1 MALSGI
7 RSFKYFQ
14 PPSLSEMLHLLDRFG
29 DKGKIIAG
37 GTDLVPQLKAR
48 EIPTPQYVFD
58 IENIDK
64 LHFIKDEG
72 EIIKI
77 GSIVTHHTLQC
88 SSVIDEKIPLL
99 KEAINHLGTPQIRN
113 MGTIGGNLC
122 NASPAADTAPPL
134 MVLGAQLKISS
145 TEGDR
150 KIPIEKFFES
160 AKKTFLEP
168 SEVLTEIIIPRQTDE
183 YGGAFMKI
191 GRRAGHDISLANG
204 AVMIKL
210 REGRIEDARIA
221 LGSVAPIPMR
231 ALKAEAFLRGKAC
244 TEENVWRASKVASKE
259 ISPIS
264 DVRASAEYRRHV
276 VEYLVEVAVQRA
288 AAGLFKG

>member
-1 MALSGI
+1 MALLGI
-7 RSFKYFQ
+7 RPFKYFQ
-14 PPSLSEMLHLLDRFG
+14 PSSLSEMLRLLDRFG
-29 DKGKIIAG
+29 DRGKIIAG

-48 EIPTPQYVFD
+48 EIPPPQCIFD

-72 EIIKI
+72 EIIRI
-77 GSIVTHHTLQC
+77 GPIVTHHTLQA
-88 SSVIDEKIPLL
+88 SSVIDEKVPIL

-113 MGTIGGNLC
+113 VGTIGGNLC

-134 MVLGAQLKISS
+134 MVLGAHLKILDA
-145 TEGDR
+145 EGDR
-150 KIPIEKFFES
+150 KIPIEKFFQS
-160 AKKTFLEP
+160 AKKTFLTA
-168 SEVLTEIIIPRQTDE
+168 SELLTEIIIPRQTDE

-191 GRRAGHDISLANG
+191 GKRAGHDISLANG

-210 REGRIEDARIA
+210 REGRIKDARIA

-231 ALKAEAFLRGKAC
+231 ALKAETFLRGKAC
-244 TEENVWRASKVASKE
+244 TEENVQKASRIASTE

-276 VEYLVEVAVQRA
+276 VEFLVEVAVQRA
-288 AAGLFKG
+288 AGLSKG